1 MQRQIEKYREYLFFV
16 STGWLIFDVTNATKS
31 WQKDYR
37 TNQGLRL
44 EITELE
50 EDGSHGQEI
59 HPITVGLSS
68 SRDSKPNQEV

>member
-1 MQRQIEKYREYLFFV
+1 M
-16 STGWLIFDVTNATKS
+16 STGWLIFDVTNATIS

-44 EITELE
+44 EITELG